1 MEKIMKIIM
10 VKFFPKEPRDKRDI
24 GEVLEGL
31 VDSGDM
37 EIDNKKRQEDELKK
51 ISENQTQEMG
61 NAIMHA
67 VSEAVEA
74 TVRNTMRAQGSA
86 LERMDSIHRVQGGTQ
101 YNGNIVSIPSSTLPV
116 LILCHC
122 MSCFFCQK
130 ETKNPT
136 NHMCHNFTKRHNLCL
151 CLITSLRG
159 RNRVHI

>member
-74 TVRNTMRAQGSA
+74 TVRNRGS
-86 LERMDSIHRVQGGTQ
+86 SFG
-101 YNGNIVSIPSSTLPV
+101 
-116 LILCHC
+116 
-122 MSCFFCQK
+122 K
-130 ETKNPT
+130 
-136 NHMCHNFTKRHNLCL
+136 
-151 CLITSLRG
+151 
-159 RNRVHI
+159 